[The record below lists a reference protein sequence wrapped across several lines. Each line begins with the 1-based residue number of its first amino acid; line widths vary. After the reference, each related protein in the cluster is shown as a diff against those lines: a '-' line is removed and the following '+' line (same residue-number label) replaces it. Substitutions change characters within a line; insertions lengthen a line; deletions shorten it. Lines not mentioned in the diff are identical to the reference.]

1 MDEQR
6 KKLIQY
12 LANIERQ
19 LYNLY
24 GRTYRAA
31 LELAEVRKAI
41 EAGETFTWRGNP
53 AAEKR
58 LNQYLNDLATKA
70 GIIIQN
76 GVQRGYIQGEKDART
91 PILAKLGTTDDKRK
105 AINELCEAATKERR
119 AQGMTAHAF
128 ATAERGGGLTLSSR
142 VWNLTGNAKQ
152 ELETIIQNGILE
164 GKGAKEIASGI
175 KGYLNNPN
183 ALFRR
188 VRNKETGNLELSE
201 AAKKYHPGQG
211 VYRSAY
217 KNALRLVRT
226 EMNAAYRRAEWES
239 YQNNPLITGYEIR
252 LSNNH
257 TTTVNGKVKRLVDIC
272 DTMAG
277 RYPKT
282 FRWTGWHP
290 NCRCVMVPIVI
301 TPQDFGKY
309 LKAKRAKKL
318 EEWQPKDRKSKQVVE
333 VPKELIQ
340 WIDTKQRQLRAAK
353 VKPDFV
359 GDNKGIIAL
368 TQQKK
373 VLSLF
378 AGTLQQF
385 ADTLFKTGRS
395 MGQVKQIGRV
405 DDIVREDMA
414 KKGHNLETETI
425 IVLDRTVLKYIGHP
439 KESKGA
445 TVAITRYGEIETAIN
460 TPTHIYEDL
469 NSKDLVYVYTHPYE
483 KGKVIKVVVHPNY
496 KYKGVTANVA
506 KSWGVVNESDM
517 NTHDYR
523 LIK

>member
-1 MDEQR
+1 MDKRQEVIR
-6 KKLIQY
+6 YIASVEK
-12 LANIERQ
+12 Q
-19 LYNLY
+19 LYALFGN
-24 GRTYRAA
+24 TYHAA
-31 LELAEVRKAI
+31 LKLTEVRKAI
-41 EAGETFTWRGNP
+41 ESGASFTWKGNP
-53 AAEKR
+53 AAERKLDR
-58 LNQYLNDLATKA
+58 YLKDLSSKTALITKN
-70 GIIIQN
+70 GII
-76 GVQRGYIQGEKDART
+76 GSWDKGEARVKEQVLEVFGKT
-91 PILAKLGTTDDKRK
+91 STRRKETTDICEQAVK
-105 AINELCEAATKERR
+105 AHRAKGATGHAYANASRE
-119 AQGMTAHAF
+119 GMN
-128 ATAERGGGLTLSSR
+128 LSTR
-142 VWNLTGNAKQ
+142 VWNLTAKAKQ
-152 ELETIIQNGILE
+152 ELEIIIQNGILE
-164 GKGAKEIASGI
+164 GKSPEEVSRSLR
-175 KGYLNNPN
+175 GYLNNPD
-183 ALFRR
+183 ALYRR
-188 VRNKETGNLELSE
+188 VRNKETGELELSQ
-201 AAKKYHPGQG
+201 AAKQYHPGQG

-217 KNALRLVRT
+217 KNARRLAVT

-359 GDNKGIIAL
+359 GDNKGIISL

-414 KKGHNLETETI
+414 KKGHSLETETI

-445 TVAITRYGEIETAIN
+445 TVAVTRYGEIETAIN
-460 TPTHIYEDL
+460 APTHIYEDL
-469 NSKDLVYVYTHPYE
+469 NSKELVYVYTHPYE

-506 KSWGVVNESDM
+506 KSWGIVDIDKMED
-517 NTHDYR
+517 TKQYR
-523 LIK
+523 KIK

>member
-1 MDEQR
+1 MDKRQEVI
-6 KKLIQY
+6 KYIASVEK
-12 LANIERQ
+12 Q
-19 LYNLY
+19 LYALFGN
-24 GRTYRAA
+24 TYHAA
-31 LELAEVRKAI
+31 LKLTEVRKAI
-41 EAGETFTWRGNP
+41 ESGASFTWKGNP

-58 LNQYLNDLATKA
+58 LNQYLSDLATKA

-91 PILAKLGTTDDKRK
+91 PILAQLGTTDDKRK
-105 AINELCEAATKERR
+105 AINELCETATKERR

-128 ATAERGGGLTLSSR
+128 ATAERGGLTLSSR

-175 KGYLNNPN
+175 NGYLNNPN

-239 YQNNPLITGYEIR
+239 YQNNPLVTGYEIR

-272 DTMAG
+272 DKLAG
-277 RYPKT
+277 IYPKS
-282 FRWTGWHP
+282 FLWTGWHP
-290 NCRCVMVPIVI
+290 QCRCIMLPIVI
-301 TPQDFGKY
+301 SPNDFADY
-309 LKAKRAKKL
+309 LKARRAKRL
-318 EEWQPKDRKSKQVVE
+318 EEWKSKDKASKPVAI
-333 VPKELIQ
+333 VPKELTEWQ
-340 WIDTKQRQLRAAK
+340 NDNKERLLYAK
-353 VKPDFV
+353 AKPDFV
-359 GDNKGIIAL
+359 DDNKGIIEL
-368 TQQKK
+368 SQQQK

-378 AGTLQQF
+378 SGTLQQF
-385 ADTLFKTGRS
+385 ADTLFKAGRS
-395 MGQVKQIGRV
+395 IGQVKQIGRV

-414 KKGHNLETETI
+414 KKGHSLVTETI

-439 KESKGA
+439 KEDKGA
-445 TVAITRYGEIETAIN
+445 TVSVTRYGEIETAIN
-460 TPTHIYEDL
+460 APTHIYEDL
-469 NSKDLVYVYTHPYE
+469 NSKELVYVYTHPYE

-496 KYKGVTANVA
+496 RYKGITANVA
-506 KSWGVVNESDM
+506 KSWGVVDEPQM
-517 NTHDYR
+517 NNPQYR
-523 LIK
+523 KIK